1 MESDAKKMSLA
12 MKLMIIYVLFV
23 LYVFLFF
30 LIGGRDVDY
39 KTVATAA
46 VNSEYTIGELL
57 PETEIE
63 QSFMAASENIE
74 EITLAIGTYDR
85 ENKGNILVE
94 IFDENNKLA
103 ARSEK
108 KLSECVNGT
117 NEFVL
122 DQIIEDS
129 ANKEYS
135 MRIGVSGTEAG
146 KTITL
151 YSGANGSEDSV
162 LKINGQTD
170 QNTLAFTAAGK
181 SKDIWGAGLKI
192 GTAVFTIALGMYLVY
207 MNYAEKKG
215 KTTFGMRVANAFHQY
230 RFLVNQLV
238 TRDFKVRYKR
248 SVLGVLWS
256 FVNPLLTMLVQFF
269 VFSKIFRAGIPNY
282 IVYLLIGITFFNFYS
297 ESTNTGLLSIVGNAS
312 LIKKVYVPKYIY
324 PISGVLSSAINFAI
338 AICLMLGATMITGVM
353 PSKYLLLLPYAVLCI
368 FVLNIG
374 VSLVIS
380 TGMVFFRDVQ
390 FLYNVFM
397 TLLSYA
403 TPMFWS
409 LDMMP
414 SKYLWIFELNP
425 LCDIITFTRKIIM
438 YQEFPGSRL
447 TAICLLIPLV
457 ILVVGAF
464 VFKKNQDKFVLYI

>member
-1 MESDAKKMSLA
+1 MNNNEEKKSISAKL
-12 MKLMIIYVLFV
+12 LLIYCVFA

-30 LIGGRDVDY
+30 LIGGKDVDY
-39 KTVATAA
+39 KTVGTASA
-46 VNSEYTIGELL
+46 NPEYTIGELL
-57 PETEIE
+57 PETEVSQKFTAAAETME
-63 QSFMAASENIE
+63 QINLSM
-74 EITLAIGTYDR
+74 GTYDR
-85 ENKGNILVE
+85 ENSGSVVVQV
-94 IFDENNKLA
+94 FDSNSKQVAEVSK
-103 ARSEK
+103 S
-108 KLSECVNGT
+108 LSECTNGVNVFTFPDVISDCAGKT
-117 NEFVL
+117 FTLKV
-122 DQIIEDS
+122 
-129 ANKEYS
+129 
-135 MRIGVSGTEAG
+135 RTEKTGEG

-151 YSGANGSEDSV
+151 YSGTTDDSEQGLS
-162 LKINGQTD
+162 INGQKD
-170 QNTLAFTAAGK
+170 QNSLSFSAIGK
-181 SKDIWGAGLKI
+181 SKDIWGKGLKI
-192 GTAVFTIALGMYLVY
+192 GSAVFLAVLGLYILY
-207 MNYAEKKG
+207 MIYAEKAG
-215 KTTFGMRVANAFHQY
+215 KTTFGMRIANAFHQY
-230 RFLVNQLV
+230 KFLVNQLV

-297 ESTNTGLLSIVGNAS
+297 ESTNTGLLSIVGNAP

-338 AICLMLGATMITGVM
+338 AIFLMLGATLISGVM
-353 PSKYLLLLPYAVLCI
+353 PTKYILLLPYPILCI
-368 FVLNIG
+368 FILNIG
-374 VSLVIS
+374 VSLLIS

-403 TPMFWS
+403 TPLFWS

-414 SKYLWIFELNP
+414 SNYLWIFELNP
-425 LCDIITFTRKIIM
+425 LCDIITFTRRIIM

-447 TAICLLIPLV
+447 TTICLLIPLV
-457 ILVVGAF
+457 ILALGAY